1 MTAPSAFDVRV
12 PDELEVGRGAILLVR
27 GWILPPPRARLR
39 GFVVEL
45 DGETQRFD
53 PQGEIRF
60 DLPADR
66 GRPPLGVF
74 LPVEVPAR
82 LAGRTV
88 QLRVVADTG
97 TPETLVDQSI
107 DLLAPGRET
116 LAFDTPIVI
125 CLGSYNPDEA
135 LLVRQLDSLRAQS
148 RRDWACLIHDDGST
162 LAHYATLR
170 RHVDGDRR
178 FVVVRAEHNR
188 GFYRNFEAA
197 LALVPSTTPYVALC
211 DQDDYWY
218 PDKLEATIAAL
229 DAAPDAQLAYC
240 DMRIVARDGAVR
252 SPTYWK
258 TRRNN
263 YRNFDTL
270 LFANTVTGA
279 ASVFRGALLD
289 ALLPFPPAQG
299 PSFHDHWLACAAF
312 VAGGIAYVDRPLYDY
327 TQHATN
333 VIGHSDFGALTV
345 GETLLR
351 HARNTVEMLVKP
363 PRTLDNVWAMLAFY
377 HYGYRRLQL
386 IAATLRLRF
395 ADAGGEIERT
405 LALFDD
411 RLPRAATLM
420 LSRHL
425 SVVRRGD
432 TTDMAEF
439 KLGMGLLLHKAL
451 SPALIP
457 LISAKRRLWPS
468 E

>member
-1 MTAPSAFDVRV
+1 MAAALSAFAF
-12 PDELEVGRGAILLVR
+12 DEPIPSELAVGAGAILLVR
-27 GWILPPPRARLR
+27 GWIAVPPRRFVVRLDDEEQRFDARAGQIRFDAPDVDGRPPIGFFLPIVVESRWAGKRARL
-39 GFVVEL
+39 
-45 DGETQRFD
+45 Q
-53 PQGEIRF
+53 I
-60 DLPADR
+60 
-66 GRPPLGVF
+66 
-74 LPVEVPAR
+74 
-82 LAGRTV
+82 LAGRD
-88 QLRVVADTG
+88 R
-97 TPETLVDQSI
+97 LVDQPI
-107 DLLAPGRET
+107 DFLSSVREV
-116 LAFDTPIVI
+116 LRFDTPIVI

-135 LLVRQLDSLRAQS
+135 LLVRQLDSLRAQT
-148 RRDWACLIHDDGST
+148 RRDWSCLIHDDGST
-162 LAHYATLR
+162 PAHYATLR
-170 RHVDGDRR
+170 RHVDGDAR
-178 FVVVRAEHNR
+178 FRVVRVERNR

-197 LALVPSTTPYVALC
+197 LALVPSATPYVALC

-229 DAAPDAQLAYC
+229 DADPRAQLAYC
-240 DMRIVARDGAVR
+240 DMRIVAKDGAVR

-279 ASVFRGALLD
+279 ASIFRGALLD
-289 ALLPFPPAQG
+289 ALLPFPPPQG

-333 VIGHSDFGALTV
+333 VIGHADFGVLTV
-345 GETLLR
+345 GGALWR
-351 HARNTVEMLVKP
+351 HALNTVEMLVKP
-363 PRTLDNVWAMLAFY
+363 PQTLDNLWAMLAVY
-377 HYGYRRLQL
+377 HNTYRRLQL

-395 ADAGGEIERT
+395 PDAGDEIART

-451 SPALIP
+451 SPALLP
-457 LISAKRRLWPS
+457 LIGAKRRLLPKRP
-468 E
+468 